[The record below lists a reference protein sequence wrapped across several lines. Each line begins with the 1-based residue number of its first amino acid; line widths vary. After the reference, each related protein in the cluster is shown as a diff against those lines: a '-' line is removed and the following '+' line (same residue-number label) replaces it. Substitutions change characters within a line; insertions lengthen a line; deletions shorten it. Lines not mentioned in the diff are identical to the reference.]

1 MRIFLLFLFLLSSI
15 NLYALQ
21 VEAVGEAEI
30 NNDEI
35 KAKEIAVQ
43 RAKWAAIDSSSPA
56 KIKVDTI
63 IRNSQITDEAVKTE
77 MSATIKSYK
86 IISEE
91 KKNNIYKVKILADV
105 ERDNV
110 NNLVK
115 SISNNT
121 DILVAVYGREQN
133 NDYFFID
140 EISSNIVKELLNKN
154 INSLSYNKLGKDD
167 ALKLV
172 TKSDKNVLKNI
183 FNETGYSN
191 ILVGIVEEDDLS
203 GGAGYGRNTFNIAG
217 GSFSWRLFS
226 EKDDKISQ
234 FKLDTVTVKGY
245 GATFSS
251 AVKNMYSSFNKKY
264 SVVTASNVLE
274 KVVGINKKSVRV
286 VLQGSNSFNDL
297 SELKDDLKNIPFVL
311 DAVIKDKNIF
321 VDYPD
326 KTYYL
331 GLFLA
336 DSGKYTVIESS
347 SNELII
353 RK

>member
-1 MRIFLLFLFLLSSI
+1 MRIILLLIFILSSF

-30 NNDEI
+30 NNNEI
-35 KAKEIAVQ
+35 KAKELAVQ
-43 RAKWAAIDSSSPA
+43 RAKWAAVDSSSPA

-91 KKNNIYKVKILADV
+91 KKNNIYKVKILADI
-105 ERDNV
+105 EKDNV

-115 SISNNT
+115 SVSNNT
-121 DILVAVYGREQN
+121 DILVAVYKNEQN
-133 NDYFFID
+133 NDYFFIE
-140 EISSNIVKELLNKN
+140 EISSNIVKDLLNKN
-154 INSLSYNKLGKDD
+154 INSLSYNKLEGSEVSKLITKIDKKILSDIFKD
-167 ALKLV
+167 
-172 TKSDKNVLKNI
+172 
-183 FNETGYSN
+183 TGYSN
-191 ILVGIVEEDDLS
+191 ILIGVVDDVDLS
-203 GGAGYGRNTFNIAG
+203 GSTGYGRNTFNISD
-217 GSFSWRLFS
+217 GSFSWYLFCENNS
-226 EKDDKISQ
+226 RFNEYM
-234 FKLDTVTVKGY
+234 LDTVGVKGY
-245 GATFSS
+245 GATYGA
-251 AVKNMYSSFNKKY
+251 AVKNMYSNFNKKY
-264 SVVTASNVLE
+264 SITVASNVLE

-297 SELKDDLKNIPFVL
+297 SELRNDLKNIPFVL
-311 DAVIKDKNIF
+311 DAVIRDNNVF

-336 DSGKYTVIESS
+336 DGGKYTVIRSS
-347 SNELII
+347 ANELVI

>member
-1 MRIFLLFLFLLSSI
+1 MRVIFLFLFILFNI

-63 IRNSQITDEAVKTE
+63 IRNSKITDEAVKTE
-77 MSATIKSYK
+77 MSATIKSYR

-105 ERDNV
+105 EKDNI

-115 SISNNT
+115 SVSNNT
-121 DILVAVYGREQN
+121 DILVAVYSYEEN
-133 NDYFFID
+133 NGYNFID

-154 INSLSYNKLGKDD
+154 INSLSYNKLEDNEVI
-167 ALKLV
+167 KLI
-172 TKSDKNVLKNI
+172 TKKDKNILRDI
-183 FNETGYSN
+183 FNKTGYSN
-191 ILVGIVEEDDLS
+191 ILIGVIYQDDLS
-203 GGAGYGRNTFNIAG
+203 GSTGYGRNTFNIAG
-217 GSFSWRLFS
+217 GSFSWHLFS
-226 EKDDKISQ
+226 EKDKKISQ
-234 FKLDTVTVKGY
+234 NKLDTVTVKGY
-245 GATFSS
+245 GATFSA
-251 AVKNMYSSFNKKY
+251 AVKNMYSNFNKKY
-264 SVVTASNVLE
+264 SVITASNVLE
-274 KVVGINKKSVRV
+274 KVVGINKKTVRV

-297 SELKDDLKNIPFVL
+297 SELRDYLKNIPFVL
-311 DAVIKDKNIF
+311 DVVIKDKGVF

-331 GLFLA
+331 GLFIA
-336 DSGKYTVIESS
+336 DSGKYTVIKSS
-347 SNELII
+347 DNELII